1 MDSWIQYQRLT
12 SLSYQDSTRK
22 NRDQRL
28 TRGCWKCAVSF
39 CLSLVS
45 SCSDAPPGATYIHS
59 GGPLLNEDAKSLE
72 ICYVLTSTFFPTT
85 QTYFPTYLGIMEPF
99 TRGLG
104 TEGSIYLLCTA
115 THDLT
120 VSHFFPLKYLIF
132 MSHVRTRA
140 LSWVSF
146 PIWKR
151 DSDCI
156 DQADTHAA
164 RG

>member
-1 MDSWIQYQRLT
+1 MQYQRLT
-12 SLSYQDSTRK
+12 SLSYPDPTRK
-22 NRDQRL
+22 NQDQRL

-45 SCSDAPPGATYIHS
+45 SCSEAPPGATYIHS

-72 ICYVLTSTFFPTT
+72 ICFTYSPPRSFQLRRHTSRHTWGSWNRLLAAWVRKDPSIFF
-85 QTYFPTYLGIMEPF
+85 FF
-99 TRGLG
+99 
-104 TEGSIYLLCTA
+104 CTA

-140 LSWVSF
+140 LS
-146 PIWKR
+146 
-151 DSDCI
+151 
-156 DQADTHAA
+156 
-164 RG
+164 